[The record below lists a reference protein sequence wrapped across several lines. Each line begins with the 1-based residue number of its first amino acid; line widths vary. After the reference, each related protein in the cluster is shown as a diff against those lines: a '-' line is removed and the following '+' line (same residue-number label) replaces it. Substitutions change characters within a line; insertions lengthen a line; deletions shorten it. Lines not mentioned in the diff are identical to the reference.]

1 MNGLINIDAW
11 VLVACVVIALMIS
24 RLKGIARLPLPPGP
38 KPLPIMGNFFQLNI
52 TRPWLTYTHWRKK
65 YGDLIYFRLLGLDFI
80 VVNSEKVA
88 RALMDQRSAIYSDRP
103 FIATNKLFGVDFST
117 VMLSYHGTD
126 WKLHRKMF
134 HHALRLERAARYYHI
149 HTERV
154 RALLKDLLDDPSH
167 FEIHIQRYVASNV
180 MAFTYGYNVAPRN
193 DPMVANVK
201 ELVDILAK
209 ALSPERSAI
218 LSAFPILIRLPSWL
232 PGPGSQRDAARA
244 RDLAGQVLNVP
255 FNLVKKNI
263 DAGVATHSMVSD
275 CLAQIDEKDDQYK
288 QETAIKEAAATAF
301 IAGFESSTS
310 MLHTFILAM
319 ILYPEVQAKGQ
330 AEIDSVIGTTS
341 RLPEF
346 NDRPLLPYIDAI
358 LRELLRWIP
367 VVPLG
372 IPHATSKDDVYD
384 GRFIPK
390 GDDKLIKYSELTKID
405 TTGTLVI
412 NNVWA
417 MSRDESKHGADVEE
431 FRPERHLTAENN
443 SNSQPISADP
453 IFGLGRRICPGRFT
467 AEAVIWIAI
476 VNILATFRIVKSK
489 DILGEEINVKK
500 EFTAGIAIQPVHFSC
515 TFVSR
520 SEERASNL

>member
-1 MNGLINIDAW
+1 
-11 VLVACVVIALMIS
+11 
-24 RLKGIARLPLPPGP
+24 
-38 KPLPIMGNFFQLNI
+38 MGNFFQLNI
-52 TRPWLTYTHWRKK
+52 TRPWLTYTHWRKI

-117 VMLSYHGTD
+117 VMLSYHSSD

-134 HHALRLERAARYYHI
+134 HHALRLESASRYHDI
-149 HTERV
+149 HTKRV
-154 RALLKDLLDDPSH
+154 RPLLKDLLDDPLH
-167 FEIHIQRYVASNV
+167 FEIHIQRFIASDV
-180 MAFTYGYNVAPRN
+180 LAFTYGYDVAPRD
-193 DPMVANVK
+193 DPIVSDAK

-218 LSAFPILIRLPSWL
+218 LSAFPILTRLPAWL

-244 RDLAGQVLNVP
+244 RELAGQVLNVP

-263 DAGVATHSMVSD
+263 AAGVATYSMVSD
-275 CLAQIDEKDDQYK
+275 CLAQIDGKDDQHQ
-288 QETAIKEAAATAF
+288 QEAAIRAAAATAF
-301 IAGFESSTS
+301 IAGFESSSS

-330 AEIDSVIGTTS
+330 AEIDSVIGATS

-346 NDRPLLPYIDAI
+346 DDRPLLPYVDAI

-372 IPHATSKDDVYD
+372 IPHATSKDDIYD

-390 GDDKLIKYSELTKID
+390 
-405 TTGTLVI
+405 GTLVI

-431 FRPERHLTAENN
+431 FRPERHLTTENN
-443 SNSQPISADP
+443 SSLQPISADP

-467 AEAVIWIAI
+467 AEGVIWIAI
-476 VNILATFRIVKSK
+476 VNILATFHIVKSK
-489 DILGEEINVKK
+489 DILGEEIDVKK
-500 EFTAGIAIQPVHFSC
+500 EFTAGIAVQPVHFSC
-515 TFVSR
+515 SFVSR
-520 SEERASNL
+520 SKGIASNL

>member
-1 MNGLINIDAW
+1 MNGLINNVVW
-11 VLVACVVIALMIS
+11 VLVACVLIALVIP
-24 RLKGIARLPLPPGP
+24 RFERIARLPLPPGP
-38 KPLPIMGNFFQLNI
+38 KPLPIMGNFLQLNI
-52 TRPWLTYTHWRKK
+52 ARPWLTYTHWRKK

-103 FIATNKLFGVDFST
+103 FIATNELFGVDFST
-117 VMLSYHGTD
+117 VMLPYHGTD
-126 WKLHRKMF
+126 WRLHRKMF
-134 HHALRLERAARYYHI
+134 HHALRLESASCYHHI
-149 HTERV
+149 HTKRV

-167 FEIHIQRYVASNV
+167 FEIHIQRYIASNV
-180 MAFTYGYNVAPRN
+180 MAFTYGYDVAPRN
-193 DPMVANVK
+193 DPIVANVK

-218 LSAFPILIRLPSWL
+218 VSVFPILARLPAWL
-232 PGPGSQRDAARA
+232 PGLGSQRDAARA
-244 RDLAGQVLNVP
+244 RELAGQVLNVP

-263 DAGVATHSMVSD
+263 DAGLATHSMVSD
-275 CLAQIDEKDDQYK
+275 CLAQIDEKEDQHK
-288 QETAIKEAAATAF
+288 QEAAIKAAAATAF
-301 IAGFESSTS
+301 MAGFESSSS

-330 AEIDSVIGTTS
+330 AEIDSVIGVTS

-346 NDRPLLPYIDAI
+346 DDRPLLPYVDAI

-372 IPHATSKDDVYD
+372 IPHATSKDDIYD
-384 GRFIPK
+384 DCFIPK
-390 GDDKLIKYSELTKID
+390 GA
-405 TTGTLVI
+405 LVI

-431 FRPERHLTAENN
+431 FRPERHLTAENK
-443 SNSQPISADP
+443 SNPQPISADP

-489 DILGEEINVKK
+489 DILGEEIDVKK
-500 EFTAGIAIQPVHFSC
+500 EFTAGIAIQPIHFSC
-515 TFVSR
+515 SFVSR
-520 SEERASNL
+520 SEDRASTL

>member
-1 MNGLINIDAW
+1 MNGLTNPPGTWILVGC
-11 VLVACVVIALMIS
+11 VLVSLVIS
-24 RLKGIARLPLPPGP
+24 RCKGTTGLPLPPGP
-38 KPLPIMGNFFQLNI
+38 KPLPLMGNLLQLNI
-52 TRPWLTYTHWRKK
+52 TRPWLTYTQWRKK

-103 FIATNKLFGVDFST
+103 FIATKKLFGVDFST
-117 VMLSYHGTD
+117 VMLPYHDSD

-134 HHALRLERAARYYHI
+134 HHALRVESASRYHDI
-149 HTERV
+149 HTKRI
-154 RALLKDLLDDPSH
+154 RPLLKDLLYDPSH
-167 FEIHIQRYVASNV
+167 FEVHIQRYIASNV
-180 MAFTYGYNVAPRN
+180 MAFTYGYDVALPN
-193 DPMVANVK
+193 DPIVATVK

-218 LSAFPILIRLPSWL
+218 LSAFPILTRLPAWL
-232 PGPGSQRDAARA
+232 PAAGSRRDAARA
-244 RDLAGQVLNVP
+244 RALAGHVLNVP
-255 FNLVKKNI
+255 LDLVKKNI
-263 DAGVATHSMVSD
+263 AAGMATHSMVSD
-275 CLAQIDEKDDQYK
+275 CLAQIDEKDDQQK
-288 QETAIKEAAATAF
+288 QETAIKAAAATAF
-301 IAGFESSTS
+301 IAGFESSSST
-310 MLHTFILAM
+310 LHTFILAM
-319 ILYPEVQAKGQ
+319 ILYPDVQAKAQ

-346 NDRPLLPYIDAI
+346 EDRPLLPYVDAI

-390 GDDKLIKYSELTKID
+390 GAF
-405 TTGTLVI
+405 VI

-417 MSRDESKHGADVEE
+417 MSRDESKHGADIEE
-431 FRPERHLTAENN
+431 FRPERHLLASDRNL
-443 SNSQPISADP
+443 SLRPISADP

-467 AEAVIWIAI
+467 AEALIWIAI

-489 DILGEEINVKK
+489 DDLGGEIDVKR
-500 EFTAGIAIQPVHFSC
+500 EFTAGVAVHPVHFSC
-515 TFVSR
+515 SFVSR
-520 SEERASNL
+520 SDERASAL

>member
-1 MNGLINIDAW
+1 
-11 VLVACVVIALMIS
+11 
-24 RLKGIARLPLPPGP
+24 
-38 KPLPIMGNFFQLNI
+38 MGNLFQLNI

-88 RALMDQRSAIYSDRP
+88 RSLMNQRSAIYSDRP
-103 FIATNKLFGVDFST
+103 FTAANKLFGVDFST
-117 VMLSYHGTD
+117 VMLPYHGSD
-126 WKLHRKMF
+126 WRLHRKMF
-134 HHALRLERAARYYHI
+134 HHALRLESASRYHDI
-149 HTERV
+149 HTRRV
-154 RALLKDLLDDPSH
+154 RQLLKDLLDDPSH
-167 FEIHIQRYVASNV
+167 FEIHIQRFVASNV
-180 MAFTYGYNVAPRN
+180 MAFTYGYDVAPRN

-218 LSAFPILIRLPSWL
+218 LSAFPILTHLPSWL
-232 PGPGSQRDAARA
+232 PGPGYQRSAARA
-244 RDLAGQVLNVP
+244 RELAGQVLNVP
-255 FNLVKKNI
+255 FNLAKKNI
-263 DAGVATHSMVSD
+263 AAGVATRSMVSD
-275 CLAQIDEKDDQYK
+275 CLAQIDEKDDQVK
-288 QETAIKEAAATAF
+288 QEAAIKAAAATSF
-301 IAGFESSTS
+301 IAGFESSS
-310 MLHTFILAM
+310 SILHTFILAM

-330 AEIDSVIGTTS
+330 AEIDSVIGATS

-346 NDRPLLPYIDAI
+346 DDRPLLPYVDAI

-390 GDDKLIKYSELTKID
+390 GA
-405 TTGTLVI
+405 LVI
-412 NNVWA
+412 INVWA

-443 SNSQPISADP
+443 SSPQPISTDP

-467 AEAVIWIAI
+467 AEGVIWIAI
-476 VNILATFRIVKSK
+476 VNILATFQIVKSK
-489 DILGEEINVKK
+489 DIFGEEINVKK
-500 EFTAGIAIQPVHFSC
+500 EFTSGIAVQPAHFTCS
-515 TFVSR
+515 FVSR
-520 SEERASNL
+520 SKERASTL

>member
-1 MNGLINIDAW
+1 MNSPINTDAW
-11 VLVACVVIALMIS
+11 VLVSCVLLALIIT
-24 RLKGIARLPLPPGP
+24 RFKGFARLPLPPGP
-38 KPLPIMGNFFQLNI
+38 KPLPIVGNFFQLNI
-52 TRPWLTYTHWRKK
+52 TRPWLTYTHWKKK
-65 YGDLIYFRLLGLDFI
+65 YGDLIYFRLIGLDFI

-117 VMLSYHGTD
+117 VMLPYHGSD

-134 HHALRLERAARYYHI
+134 HHALRVESASRYHDI
-149 HTERV
+149 HMKRV
-154 RALLKDLLDDPSH
+154 RPLLKDLLDDPSH
-167 FEIHIQRYVASNV
+167 FEIHIQRFVASNV
-180 MAFTYGYNVAPRN
+180 MAFTYGYDVAPRN

-218 LSAFPILIRLPSWL
+218 LSAFPILTRLPAWL

-244 RDLAGQVLNVP
+244 RELAGQVLNVP
-255 FNLVKKNI
+255 FNLVKRNI
-263 DAGVATHSMVSD
+263 AAGVATHSMVSD
-275 CLAQIDEKDDQYK
+275 CLAQIDEKDDQHK
-288 QETAIKEAAATAF
+288 EEAAIKAAAATAF
-301 IAGFESSTS
+301 IGYFSSMIRS
-310 MLHTFILAM
+310 SSILHTFILAM

-330 AEIDSVIGTTS
+330 AEIDSVIGATS
-341 RLPEF
+341 RLPKF
-346 NDRPLLPYIDAI
+346 DDRPLLPYVDAI

-372 IPHATSKDDVYD
+372 IPHATSKDDDYD

-390 GDDKLIKYSELTKID
+390 
-405 TTGTLVI
+405 GTLVI

-431 FRPERHLTAENN
+431 FRPERHLTAE
-443 SNSQPISADP
+443 SNSSPQPISTDP

-476 VNILATFRIVKSK
+476 VNILATFRITKSK
-489 DILGEEINVKK
+489 DALGQEINVKK
-500 EFTAGIAIQPVHFSC
+500 EFTAGIAVQPVHFSC
-515 TFVSR
+515 SFVSR

>member
-1 MNGLINIDAW
+1 MNGLINTNAW
-11 VLVACVVIALMIS
+11 VLAACVVLIALVIS
-24 RLKGIARLPLPPGP
+24 RFKRIARLPLPPGP

-65 YGDLIYFRLLGLDFI
+65 YGDLIYFRLLGFDFI

-117 VMLSYHGTD
+117 VMLPYHGSD

-134 HHALRLERAARYYHI
+134 HHALRSESASRYHDI
-149 HTERV
+149 HTSRV
-154 RALLKDLLDDPSH
+154 RSLLKDLLDDPSH
-167 FEIHIQRYVASNV
+167 FEIHIQRFVASNV
-180 MAFTYGYNVAPRN
+180 MAFTYGYDVAPRN

-218 LSAFPILIRLPSWL
+218 LSAFPILTRLPAWL
-232 PGPGSQRDAARA
+232 PGPGCQRDAARA
-244 RDLAGQVLNVP
+244 RELAGQVLNVP

-263 DAGVATHSMVSD
+263 AAGVATHSMVSD
-275 CLAQIDEKDDQYK
+275 CLAQIDEKDDQHK
-288 QETAIKEAAATAF
+288 QETAIKAAAATAF
-301 IAGFESSTS
+301 IGNFPSSS
-310 MLHTFILAM
+310 AMLHTFILAM

-330 AEIDSVIGTTS
+330 AEIDSVIGATN

-346 NDRPLLPYIDAI
+346 NDRPLLPYVDAI

-390 GDDKLIKYSELTKID
+390 GA
-405 TTGTLVI
+405 LVI

-417 MSRDESKHGADVEE
+417 MSRDELKHGPDVEE
-431 FRPERHLTAENN
+431 FRPERHITAENN
-443 SNSQPISADP
+443 SNPQPISADP

-467 AEAVIWIAI
+467 AEGVIWIAI

-489 DILGEEINVKK
+489 DILGEEINLKK
-500 EFTAGIAIQPVHFSC
+500 EFTAGIAMCVKPLYSLVYS
-515 TFVSR
+515 
-520 SEERASNL
+520 